1 MTGLTIAESGCAKDL
16 PAKLT
21 CQVFVCSILAACGG
35 LMFGYDIGISG
46 TLMSF
51 LVFFFI
57 MHTLMNNRLKIF
69 AVFVGGVTS
78 MDDFL
83 KKFFPVVYIK
93 KHRAKEDN
101 YCKYDNQ
108 YLQLFT
114 SSLYLAAIVSS
125 FIASLFCKKCG
136 RKPTIQAASI
146 FFLVGACLN
155 AFAKDLG
162 MLIAGRLCLG
172 AGVGF
177 GNQVC
182 NTLSTELCNISA
194 PIPC

>member
-1 MTGLTIAESGCAKDL
+1 MPGVVMAESGLGKEI

-21 CQVFVCSILAACGG
+21 TQVVVCSIIAAFGG

-46 TLMSF
+46 
-51 LVFFFI
+51 
-57 MHTLMNNRLKIF
+57 
-69 AVFVGGVTS
+69 GVTS

-83 KKFFPVVYIK
+83 IKFFPAVYEK

-101 YCKYDNQ
+101 YCKYDNP

-114 SSLYLAAIVSS
+114 SSLYLAAIVASW
-125 FIASLFCKKCG
+125 IASFTCKKMG
-136 RKPTIQAASI
+136 RKPTIVMASL
-146 FFLVGACLN
+146 FFLVGALLN
-155 AFAKDLG
+155 VSAVNLI

-177 GNQVC
+177 GNQ
-182 NTLSTELCNISA
+182 
-194 PIPC
+194 